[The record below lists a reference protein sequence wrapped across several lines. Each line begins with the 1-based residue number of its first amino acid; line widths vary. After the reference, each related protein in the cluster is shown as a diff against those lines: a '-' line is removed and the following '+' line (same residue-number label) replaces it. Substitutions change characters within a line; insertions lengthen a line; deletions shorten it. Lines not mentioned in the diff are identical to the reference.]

1 MLSAVKNFAIT
12 FAASALIFGI
22 IAYFVAGAVEN
33 GITAAGNDTDMVTGS
48 ETGDIAA
55 VDFVYVTDENGEAVT
70 DENGLPVTEVKK
82 DEPPVVDD
90 IKGNSFNMLLV
101 GTDYQPAVLDDYD
114 LTAYN
119 ENVSGFK
126 VKERTINA
134 DTIVLIRVDKELKSF
149 IFLPI
154 PSNTQVFVSGMNM
167 TLGSLYDRYGL
178 DYLCKKVWAL
188 TGLNVDYYC
197 CMSIPNLTKVIDI
210 IGGISY
216 MVPTDMTYND
226 ESQDLSISLKKGQQT
241 LSGDQALQ
249 MLRYCSYSDGYISR
263 MSLGV
268 DFIKSIA
275 SKLTSS
281 FYLEKAAG
289 VFSSVVGY
297 AETNFTLE
305 DLTNNLDLIFSYSS
319 FNKID
324 LAYPG
329 VTKTENDVYYFV
341 PSYTEAITKFREY
354 R

>member
-33 GITAAGNDTDMVTGS
+33 GITAAGNDTDMVTDLG
-48 ETGDIAA
+48 TGDNAD
-55 VDFVYVTDENGEAVT
+55 VDFVYVTDENGEVVT

-114 LTAYN
+114 LTSYN

-241 LSGDQALQ
+241 LSGDHALQ

-281 FYLEKAAG
+281 FYLEKAAE

>member
-48 ETGDIAA
+48 ETGDNAA

-154 PSNTQVFVSGMNM
+154 PSNTQVFVSGMNIR
-167 TLGSLYDRYGL
+167 T
-178 DYLCKKVWAL
+178 
-188 TGLNVDYYC
+188 
-197 CMSIPNLTKVIDI
+197 
-210 IGGISY
+210 
-216 MVPTDMTYND
+216 
-226 ESQDLSISLKKGQQT
+226 
-241 LSGDQALQ
+241 
-249 MLRYCSYSDGYISR
+249 
-263 MSLGV
+263 
-268 DFIKSIA
+268 
-275 SKLTSS
+275 
-281 FYLEKAAG
+281 
-289 VFSSVVGY
+289 
-297 AETNFTLE
+297 
-305 DLTNNLDLIFSYSS
+305 
-319 FNKID
+319 
-324 LAYPG
+324 
-329 VTKTENDVYYFV
+329 
-341 PSYTEAITKFREY
+341 
-354 R
+354 